1 MRKQIALLI
10 CVVVFCAAVFS
21 PIQAYALTPLDPTA
35 DASLT
40 LHYQKEAQ
48 VFPDL
53 QISIHRVAE
62 AFQDGSFKLIAP
74 FSSYSV
80 NIYNVTSQ
88 AQWKNIATTL
98 GSYIVANQI
107 APDRVEKTDE
117 TGTAVFE
124 HLETGLYLVREV
136 VAENNNGTYVFN
148 QFMVYLPTPQTDG
161 SFDYH
166 VDANPKCVNY
176 VPKTQYRVTK
186 LWNDA
191 GHQSD
196 RPAQITVDI
205 YKDGTLH
212 ESQILDA
219 SNNWSYIWYVSDED
233 HSEWIVVE
241 RAVSEDY
248 TVTVQQNGSSFSII
262 NTYKSNEDVPDIPQ
276 TGDTM
281 NLLPWTLTMC
291 FSGIM
296 LILTG
301 VYIRRKRGE

>member
-40 LHYQKEAQ
+40 LHYQKETQ

-74 FSSYSV
+74 FSSYPV

-205 YKDGTLH
+205 YKDGALH

-262 NTYKSNEDVPDIPQ
+262 NTHKSNEDVPDIPQ

>member
-21 PIQAYALTPLDPTA
+21 PIQAYALTPLDPAA

-74 FSSYSV
+74 FSSYPV

-205 YKDGTLH
+205 YKDGALH

-262 NTYKSNEDVPDIPQ
+262 NTHKSNEDVPDIPQ

>member
-1 MRKQIALLI
+1 MRRQIARLI
-10 CVVVFCAAVFS
+10 CMVVLCTTMFS
-21 PIQAYALTPLDPTA
+21 TIQTYAITPLDPSA

-40 LHYQKEAQ
+40 LHYQKEGQ

-62 AFQDGSFKLIAP
+62 AFPDGTFKLIAP
-74 FSSYSV
+74 FFSYPV
-80 NIYNVTSQ
+80 NIHNVTSQ

-117 TGTAVFE
+117 AGIAAFE

-166 VDANPKCVNY
+166 VEANPKCVNY
-176 VPKTQYRVTK
+176 VPKTEYRVTK

-191 GHQSD
+191 GHQTD

-205 YKDGTLH
+205 YKDGALH

-219 SNNWSYIWYVSDED
+219 SNNWSYIWYVSDDD
-233 HSEWIVVE
+233 HSEWVVVE

-262 NTYKSNEDVPDIPQ
+262 NTYKSSGDIPDIPQ
-276 TGDTM
+276 TGDTI
-281 NLLPWTLTMC
+281 NLMPWTLTMC
-291 FSGIM
+291 ISGFM
-296 LILTG
+296 LIIAS
-301 VYIRRKRGE
+301 VYSRRKRSE